1 MLTKIKKTFLIALV
15 IAANLLATPV
25 MTAMAADPP
34 NPGTGCTLT
43 QAKPTNPFSFFPA
56 WYDGLA
62 CPNGNIVSPGDPS
75 LGGTGADSGARLGT
89 WLTIIAMNVV
99 RMLLYAVGYASLI
112 FIIWGGFKFMTQ
124 SDNSSGTT
132 AARKTIQNAVIGLII
147 SIMSVSIVTFVSTKV
162 SQTGSGGCPSASSA
176 ATTGQNASSQTTVKI
191 TSDSLHLNNAPC
203 SIQSNTIGGLL
214 NIVYLVAGIVAVVS
228 MVFAGIRYATA
239 NGDSS
244 QIQNAKNLMF
254 YSIIGLVVIMGAA
267 ALTQFILTQVTK

>member
-1 MLTKIKKTFLIALV
+1 MLTKIKKSFLIALV
-15 IAANLLATPV
+15 IAATLLATP
-25 MTAMAADPP
+25 MTTVMAADPP
-34 NPGTGCTLT
+34 NPGNGCTLKD
-43 QAKPTNPFSFFPA
+43 AKPTNAFSFFPA

-62 CPNGNIVSPGDPS
+62 CANGNIVSPGDSS
-75 LGGTGADSGARLGT
+75 LGGTGSDSGARLGT
-89 WLTIIAMNVV
+89 WLTIIAMNIV

-147 SIMSVSIVTFVSTKV
+147 SLMSVSIVTFVSTKV
-162 SQTGSGGCPSASSA
+162 AETGSGGACPTSSQAANAS
-176 ATTGQNASSQTTVKI
+176 TSSQTTVKI

-203 SIQSNTIGGLL
+203 SIQSDTIGGLL
-214 NIVYLVAGIVAVVS
+214 NIAYLVAGIVAVIS

-254 YSIIGLVVIMGAA
+254 YSLVGLVVIIGASA
-267 ALTQFILTQVTK
+267 VTQFIITQVTK